1 MHLSNFQQ
9 DGDFKRT
16 LTYIQTRVNGRKKT
30 LGGRE
35 REGRGERERGI
46 EKENR

>member
-30 LGGRE
+30 LGGE
-35 REGRGERERGI
+35 RGRAGARERGI